1 MNMYTKTAGLAAAV
15 ALMAT
20 PAWATGAPDG
30 TPNGSDNPGTT
41 HRSATPGPHAS
52 LPAKARAYGRY
63 CKTESKK
70 HADAAPGTKGSP
82 FSQCVTAM
90 AKLANGR
97 TDSPRE
103 ACKLLS
109 KKHSDAAPGT
119 KGSPFSQCVSGG
131 ARLLRDQHAQEQQS
145 SDDQSTGTD
154 DQQTSTS

>member
-82 FSQCVTAM
+82 FSQCV
-90 AKLANGR
+90 
-97 TDSPRE
+97 
-103 ACKLLS
+103 
-109 KKHSDAAPGT
+109 
-119 KGSPFSQCVSGG
+119 SGG